1 MDVLLVDD
9 SEEDRTFIKK
19 SISRS
24 DNLNHITFDEST
36 KMEEALI
43 KIKNKKYDS
52 IILDLCLPDSN
63 GIETIKNVLDTLK
76 ANNKNT
82 PVIILTGQDDAK
94 IGKIAFNLGIKDF
107 LFKNDIQP
115 KEIERSL
122 TFANYSKRMDKK
134 KISKK

>member
-76 ANNKNT
+76 ENNKNT